1 MDSNYATQQRE
12 FDWLCE
18 PSVMTRALRE
28 LRIGCDAGLAVDV
41 GCGTSSGMAA
51 ALREDLGARSVLC
64 LDKEAAAIEFLRR
77 EGVNA
82 RVCDVAN
89 DPDAVVAPGS
99 VDLVVDKSAL
109 DCILCSDGVG
119 CYLRGV
125 YTMLRPGGSYAI
137 ASFRTEDELR
147 RIFGDAWRIIEVV
160 ALTPRCRLIV
170 LAKDSG
176 DDMLAPRV
184 VTPDATPRDR
194 FPLAVEEAYEVM
206 FSAEERKWYSLID
219 FRGDLIG
226 VFEMRAADPRFE
238 LSAHDAE
245 LFMRRM
251 G

>member
-1 MDSNYATQQRE
+1 MSAQYMVYESR
-12 FDWLCE
+12 
-18 PSVMTRALRE
+18 
-28 LRIGCDAGLAVDV
+28 
-41 GCGTSSGMAA
+41 AA
-51 ALREDLGARSVLC
+51 ADGASPRCAQATLGA
-64 LDKEAAAIEFLRR
+64 KMA
-77 EGVNA
+77 G
-82 RVCDVAN
+82 
-89 DPDAVVAPGS
+89 
-99 VDLVVDKSAL
+99 
-109 DCILCSDGVG
+109 
-119 CYLRGV
+119 
-125 YTMLRPGGSYAI
+125 
-137 ASFRTEDELR
+137 
-147 RIFGDAWRIIEVV
+147 
-160 ALTPRCRLIV
+160 
-170 LAKDSG
+170 AKDSG

>member
-1 MDSNYATQQRE
+1 MDGYAAQQRE

-18 PSVMTRALRE
+18 PAVMTRALRQ
-28 LRIGCDAGLAVDV
+28 LRVGCDAQLAVDV
-41 GCGTSSGMAA
+41 GCGTSSSMAA
-51 ALREDLGARSVLC
+51 ALRDDLGARAVLC
-64 LDKEAAAIEFLRR
+64 LDKDAAAVEFLRR
-77 EGVNA
+77 EGVTA
-82 RVCDVAN
+82 HRCDIG
-89 DPDAVVAPGS
+89 DPDAGVVAPGS

-109 DCILCSDGVG
+109 DCILCSDEVES
-119 CYLRGV
+119 YLRGV
-125 YTMLRPGGSYAI
+125 HAMLRPGGSYAI
-137 ASFRTEDELR
+137 ASFRTEAELR

-206 FSAEERKWYSLID
+206 FSAEERRWYSLID

-245 LFMRRM
+245 QFMRRM